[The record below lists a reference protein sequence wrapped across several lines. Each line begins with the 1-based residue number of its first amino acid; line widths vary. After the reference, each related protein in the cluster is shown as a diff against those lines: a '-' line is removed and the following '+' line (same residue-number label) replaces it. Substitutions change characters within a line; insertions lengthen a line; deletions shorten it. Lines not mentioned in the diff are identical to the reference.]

1 MPDSALSP
9 DELHRYARQIGP
21 GVLSAE
27 GQSRLKRS
35 AVLITRAGGMGGPAA
50 LCLTM
55 AGVGRVVIAHG
66 GEMTSPDLNRQ
77 VQAVRTRMFVR
88 HELVEIGAVESPGVD
103 HLFAMGIDDGDNL
116 PG

>member
-1 MPDSALSP
+1 MWAGRSALSTHDSPVPPDSVPDAALTP

-27 GQSRLKRS
+27 GQLRLKRS

-77 VQAVRTRMFVR
+77 VLGSDLAAAGKNR
-88 HELVEIGAVESPGVD
+88 
-103 HLFAMGIDDGDNL
+103 
-116 PG
+116 